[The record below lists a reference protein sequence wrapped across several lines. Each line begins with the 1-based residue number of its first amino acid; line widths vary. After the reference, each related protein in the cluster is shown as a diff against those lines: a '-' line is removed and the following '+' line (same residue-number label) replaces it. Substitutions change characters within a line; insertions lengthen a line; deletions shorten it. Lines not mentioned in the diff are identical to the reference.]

1 MLRRVLFAVALLTI
15 SVACGGS
22 NDDNGSSVPTSAAF
36 KTPVIDCETTTVQL
50 MLGGGAALQYTAE
63 VVEGAEWCTFAQ
75 GAATRK
81 GAMEAIVFMHT
92 ARNTS
97 SQART
102 ARVTVDFSNN
112 DHYEVSLTQ
121 QAYTSSALFDR
132 GWAEQPFYQENGDYL
147 YVTHYAA
154 LNDRTVRSYSFCFDV
169 TKRGSRWVAY
179 PLHECYYKPNVGRED
194 AWAYDPSVPQNYQ
207 GYILSG
213 YGMGGYD
220 RGHQL
225 PSADRVATRE
235 LNQQTF
241 YSTNMTPQL
250 SDFNQKYWAN
260 LENRVRGWVC
270 SDTLYVVTGAHYGDQ
285 KFRQDRQ
292 GNAIGIPTHY
302 YKLLLRTVKGNTHKR
317 IQDCR
322 ADELQAIGFWL
333 DHRANSGSPSSKE
346 CRSVAEI
353 EALTGFTFFRN
364 LPEEAAAEVK
374 AQNDPSKW
382 SIQ

>member
-50 MLGGGAALQYTAE
+50 MLGGGAGLQYTAE

-75 GAATRK
+75 GATTRK

-97 SQART
+97 PQART

-132 GWAEQPFYQENGDYL
+132 GWAEQPYYQENNEYL
-147 YVTHYAA
+147 YVTHYAE
-154 LNDRTVRSYSFCFDV
+154 LNDRTVRNYSFCFDV
-169 TKRGSRWVAY
+169 TRRGARWVAY
-179 PLHECYYKPNVGRED
+179 PLHKCYYEPNVGRED

-235 LNQQTF
+235 LNRQTF

-250 SDFNQKYWAN
+250 SGFNQKYWAN

-270 SDTLYVVTGAHYGDQ
+270 SDTLYVVTGAHYGDN
-285 KFRQDRQ
+285 KYREDRM
-292 GNAIGIPTHY
+292 GNSIGIPTHY
-302 YKLLLRTVKGNTHKR
+302 YKVLLRTVKGNTRKR

-322 ADELQAIGFWL
+322 PDELQAIGFWL
-333 DHRANSGSPSSKE
+333 DHRANTGSPSSRD

-364 LPEEAAAEVK
+364 LPEGAAAEVK
-374 AQNDPSKW
+374 AQNNPSKW